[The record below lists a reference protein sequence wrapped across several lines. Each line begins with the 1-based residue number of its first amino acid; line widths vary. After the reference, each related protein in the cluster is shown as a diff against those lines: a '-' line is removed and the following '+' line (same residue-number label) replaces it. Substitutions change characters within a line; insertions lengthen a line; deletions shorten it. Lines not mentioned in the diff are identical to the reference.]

1 MDLFPEGKYSFNFN
15 QVSFNPQ
22 LILNMSIDK
31 REFDIIIWGASG
43 FTGRLV
49 AEYLF
54 QNYNKDELNW
64 AIAGRDIYKLNKIR
78 DQYLDQNI
86 PIITADSFEEV
97 SLVKMTERTK
107 VICTTVGPYAKY
119 GSQLVKSCVKSKT
132 HYCDL
137 AGEAQWI
144 RKMIDTYHEAAID
157 NQIKIVNSC
166 GFDSVPSDLGVYYIH
181 KNLSKKNLSIK
192 MRVTGAKGTYS
203 GGTYASMQNI
213 IKEASKDREVRNS
226 LTNPYGLNP
235 KGQQGGLDKRDL
247 RSVKYDKKI
256 KSWISPFL
264 MAGINT
270 RIVRRSNALSN
281 FSYGKKFQYDE
292 AVMTGKGLKG
302 RLNGIILSIPL
313 IFLAAKPG
321 SFINKIFNI
330 ISPKPGQGPN
340 KKERE
345 NGYFS
350 FRFFVFDLEGS
361 ESIFKVTGDKDPG
374 YGSTSKMLAESAVCL
389 AKDKLDD
396 KYGILTPSYAMGNNI
411 LNRLISKAGLTFNKI
426 K

>member
-1 MDLFPEGKYSFNFN
+1 
-15 QVSFNPQ
+15 
-22 LILNMSIDK
+22 MSLDK

-54 QNYNKDELNW
+54 QNYSHDQLNW
-64 AIAGRDIYKLNKIR
+64 AIAGRDNKKLIGIR
-78 DQYLDQNI
+78 DKYLDENI
-86 PIITADSFEEV
+86 PIIIADSFDEV
-97 SLVKMTERTK
+97 SLIKMTERAK

-119 GSQLVKSCVKSKT
+119 GSLLVKSCVKSKT

-144 RKMIDTYHEAAID
+144 RKMIDLYHETARD
-157 NQIKIVNSC
+157 NQIRIVNSC
-166 GFDSVPSDLGVYYIH
+166 GFDSIPSDLGVYYIH
-181 KNLSKKNLSIK
+181 KKNSKKNLSIS

-213 IKEASKDREVRNS
+213 IKEAYKDREIRKS

-235 KGQQGGLDKRDL
+235 NGQQAGLDKRDI

-292 AVMTGKGLKG
+292 AVMTGTGLKG
-302 RLNGIILSIPL
+302 RLNGIILSVPL

-321 SFINKIFNI
+321 SFFNKIFNT
-330 ISPKPGQGPN
+330 ISPKPGEGPS

-350 FRFFVFDLEGS
+350 FRFFVFEEKGDK
-361 ESIFKVTGDKDPG
+361 SIFKVTGDRDPG

-389 AKDKLDD
+389 AKDKLDN
-396 KYGILTPSYAMGNNI
+396 KYGVLTPSFAMGDNI
-411 LNRLISKAGLTFNKI
+411 LNRLVSKAGLTFKKI
-426 K
+426 Q

>member
-1 MDLFPEGKYSFNFN
+1 
-15 QVSFNPQ
+15 
-22 LILNMSIDK
+22 MSLDK
-31 REFDIIIWGASG
+31 REFDIIIWGATG

-54 QNYNKDELNW
+54 QNYNNGELNW
-64 AIAGRDIYKLNKIR
+64 AIAGRNIKKLNKIR

-86 PIITADSFEEV
+86 PIIVADSFDEI
-97 SLVKMTERTK
+97 SLVKMAERTK

-119 GSQLVKSCVKSKT
+119 GSLLVKSCVKSKT

-144 RKMIDTYHEAAID
+144 RKMIDIYHEAAID
-157 NQIKIVNSC
+157 CQIRIVNSC
-166 GFDSVPSDLGVYYIH
+166 GFDSVPSDLGVYYIY
-181 KNLSKKNLSIK
+181 KNISKINLSIK

-213 IKEASKDREVRNS
+213 IKEAYKDKEVRKS

-235 KGQQGGLDKRDL
+235 VGQQDGLDKRDL
-247 RSVKYDKKI
+247 RSVKYDKRI

-281 FSYGKKFQYDE
+281 FSYGKEFTYDE
-292 AVMTGKGLKG
+292 AVMTGKGFKG
-302 RLNGIILSIPL
+302 RLNGIFLSIPL
-313 IFLAAKPG
+313 MFLAAKPG
-321 SFINKIFNI
+321 SFFNKIFNI

-350 FRFFVFDLEGS
+350 LRFFVFQKDGNK
-361 ESIFKVTGDKDPG
+361 SIFKVTGDKDPG

-389 AKDKLDD
+389 AKDRLEEN
-396 KYGILTPSYAMGNNI
+396 YGVLTPSYAMGDNI
-411 LNRLISKAGLTFNKI
+411 LDRLVSNAGLTFSKI

>member
-1 MDLFPEGKYSFNFN
+1 MNLFLEGKYSFNFK

-22 LILNMSIDK
+22 LILNMSLDK
-31 REFDIIIWGASG
+31 REFDVIIWGASG

-49 AEYLF
+49 SEYLF
-54 QNYNKDELNW
+54 QNYTNDELNW
-64 AIAGRDIYKLNKIR
+64 AIAGRNIKKLNKIR

-86 PIITADSFEEV
+86 PIIIADSFDEI

-119 GSQLVKSCVKSKT
+119 GSLLVESCVKSKT

-144 RKMIDTYHEAAID
+144 RKMIDIYHEAAID
-157 NQIKIVNSC
+157 CQIRIVNSC
-166 GFDSVPSDLGVYYIH
+166 GFDSIPSDLGVYYIY
-181 KNLSKKNLSIK
+181 KSISKINLSIK

-213 IKEASKDREVRNS
+213 IKEASKDKEVRRS

-235 KGQQGGLDKRDL
+235 EGQQDGLDKRDL

-270 RIVRRSNALSN
+270 RIVRRSNALRN
-281 FSYGKKFQYDE
+281 FIYGKRFQYDE
-292 AVMTGKGLKG
+292 AVMTGKGIKG
-302 RLNGIILSIPL
+302 RFNGIILSIPL

-321 SFINKIFNI
+321 SFFNKIFNT
-330 ISPKPGQGPN
+330 ISPKPGEGPN

-350 FRFFVFDLEGS
+350 FRFFVFDQEGN

-374 YGSTSKMLAESAVCL
+374 YGSTSKILAESAVCL
-389 AKDKLDD
+389 AKDKLDNN
-396 KYGILTPSYAMGNNI
+396 YGVITPSYAMGDNI

>member
-1 MDLFPEGKYSFNFN
+1 
-15 QVSFNPQ
+15 
-22 LILNMSIDK
+22 MSIDK

-49 AEYLF
+49 AEYLC
-54 QNYNKDELNW
+54 QNYSPNELKW
-64 AIAGRDIYKLNKIR
+64 AIAGRDANKLNKIR
-78 DQYLDQNI
+78 DQYLNEKI
-86 PIITADSFEEV
+86 PIIIADSFDEV
-97 SLVKMTERTK
+97 SLNKMTKRTK

-119 GSQLVKSCVKSKT
+119 GSFLVKSCVSSKT

-144 RKMIDTYHEAAID
+144 RKMIDLHHEDARD
-157 NQIKIVNSC
+157 NNLRIVNSC
-166 GFDSVPSDLGVYYIH
+166 GFDSIPSDLGVYYIH
-181 KNLSKKNLSIK
+181 KNISKKNLSIR

-213 IKEASKDREVRNS
+213 IKEAFKDREVRKS

-235 KGQQGGLDKRDL
+235 VGQQDGLDKRDL
-247 RSVKYDKKI
+247 RSVKYDKRI

-281 FSYGKKFQYDE
+281 FSYGKEFTYDE
-292 AVMTGKGLKG
+292 AVMTGKGFKG
-302 RLNGIILSIPL
+302 RLNGIFLSIPL
-313 IFLAAKPG
+313 MFLAAKPG
-321 SFINKIFNI
+321 SFFNKIFNI

-350 FRFFVFDLEGS
+350 LRFFVFQKDGNK
-361 ESIFKVTGDKDPG
+361 SIFKVTGDRDPG

-389 AKDKLDD
+389 AKDRLEEN
-396 KYGILTPSYAMGNNI
+396 YGVLTPSYAMGDNI
-411 LNRLISKAGLTFNKI
+411 LNRLIAKSGLTFSKI

>member
-1 MDLFPEGKYSFNFN
+1 
-15 QVSFNPQ
+15 
-22 LILNMSIDK
+22 MSLDK

-49 AEYLF
+49 AEYLC
-54 QNYNKDELNW
+54 QNYSPNELKW
-64 AIAGRDIYKLNKIR
+64 AIAGRDGSKLNKIK
-78 DQYLDQNI
+78 DQYLNEKI
-86 PIITADSFEEV
+86 PIIIADSFDEI
-97 SLVKMTERTK
+97 SLSKMTKRTK

-119 GSQLVKSCVKSKT
+119 GSLLVKSCVSSKT

-144 RKMIDTYHEAAID
+144 RKMIDLHHEDAKD
-157 NQIKIVNSC
+157 NYVRIVNSC
-166 GFDSVPSDLGVYYIH
+166 GFDSIPSDLGVYYIH
-181 KNLSKKNLSIK
+181 KNISQKNLSIK

-213 IKEASKDREVRNS
+213 IKEAFKDKEVRRS
-226 LTNPYGLNP
+226 LTDPYGLNP
-235 KGQQGGLDKRDL
+235 VEQQDGLDKRDL
-247 RSVKYDKKI
+247 RSVKYDKRI

-281 FSYGKKFQYDE
+281 FSYGKEFTYDE
-292 AVMTGKGLKG
+292 AVMTGKGFKG
-302 RLNGIILSIPL
+302 RLNGIFLSIPL
-313 IFLAAKPG
+313 MFLAAKPG
-321 SFINKIFNI
+321 SFFNKIFNI

-350 FRFFVFDLEGS
+350 LRFFVFQKDNNK
-361 ESIFKVTGDKDPG
+361 SIFKVTGDKDPG

-389 AKDKLDD
+389 AKDELEE
-396 KYGILTPSYAMGNNI
+396 KYGVLTPSYAMGDDI

>member
-1 MDLFPEGKYSFNFN
+1 MSF
-15 QVSFNPQ
+15 
-22 LILNMSIDK
+22 DK
-31 REFDIIIWGASG
+31 REFDVIIWGASG

-54 QNYNKDELNW
+54 QNYNNDELNW
-64 AIAGRDIYKLNKIR
+64 AIAGRDIKKLNKIR

-86 PIITADSFEEV
+86 PVIIGDSFDEV
-97 SLVKMTERTK
+97 SLVKMTQRTK

-144 RKMIDTYHEAAID
+144 RKMIDIYHETATE

-181 KNLSKKNLSIK
+181 KNISKKNLSIK

-213 IKEASKDREVRNS
+213 IKEAYKDREVRKS

-235 KGQQGGLDKRDL
+235 KGHQDGLDKRDL

-292 AVMTGKGLKG
+292 AVMTGKGVKG

-340 KKERE
+340 KKEIE

-350 FRFFVFDLEGS
+350 FRFFVFDHEGN
-361 ESIFKVTGDKDPG
+361 ESIFKVTGDRDPG

-396 KYGILTPSYAMGNNI
+396 RYGVLTPSYAMGDNI
-411 LNRLISKAGLTFNKI
+411 LNRLILKAGLTFNRI